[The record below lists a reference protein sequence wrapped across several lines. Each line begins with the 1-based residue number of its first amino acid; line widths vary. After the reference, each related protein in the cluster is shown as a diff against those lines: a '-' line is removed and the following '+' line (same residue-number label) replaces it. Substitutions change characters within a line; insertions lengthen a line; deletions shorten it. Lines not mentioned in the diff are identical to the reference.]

1 MISKFTMFQSLR
13 ERLPFDRRALQTFL
27 VVSCVLLIIPPIV
40 FLYVRGRFD
49 PLLVGAGIVG
59 VITALRLAQVKERGN
74 KGIVLL
80 LVAAGTLSFVSL
92 PTGRESR
99 IPLSMVVAMALV
111 VPWLLSM
118 GWGKPPARL
127 RPSPINRPL
136 IAFIIVG
143 ILAYLWSLVFRDP
156 LLFIWSSFPVVQ
168 LAALTVNS
176 LLPLTLLYVANQIT
190 DVRWLKY
197 MVGVVLL
204 IGVASLVFFFF
215 APRTGDLFFYR
226 GTRGL
231 FSMWVAAFAYGLAL
245 FHKDLKLWQRAL
257 LLIFVALLVYRYFF
271 IGMSWVSGWLPLG
284 VACMAITGLR
294 SRRLFIALCA
304 VGLVYLALNFDFY
317 YQNIVIAEEEGG
329 SGTGRVELWMRNLNH
344 VVQHPLF
351 GMGPAGYAIY
361 NMTYHSEDA
370 RSTHNNYFDILAQTG
385 VIGFTFFVVF
395 LMKLLQVGRQT
406 LRRYSRRGD
415 FEEVFAAVTLSG
427 VLGAMVGM
435 MLGDWM
441 LPFAYNETIAGF
453 DNAVLSWVMF
463 GGMVALGSFAASA
476 SPQKEHPLA
485 MEQTAMAQGREQV

>member
-13 ERLPFDRRALQTFL
+13 EHLPLDRRALQTVL
-27 VVSCVLLIIPPIV
+27 IVSCVLFIIPPIV

-49 PLLVGAGIVG
+49 PLLVGAGIGG
-59 VITALRLAQVKERGN
+59 VIAALRLVQVKERGN

-80 LVAAGTLSFVSL
+80 LVVAGTLNFISL

-99 IPLSMVVAMALV
+99 VPLSMVAAMALV

-118 GWGKPPARL
+118 VWGKPPTRL

-136 IAFIIVG
+136 IAFILVG
-143 ILAYLWSLVFRDP
+143 ILAYLWGLIFRDP
-156 LLFIWSSFPVVQ
+156 LLYIWRSFPVVQ

-190 DVRWLKY
+190 DIRWLKY
-197 MVGVVLL
+197 MVGVVLV
-204 IGVASLVFFFF
+204 IGAVSLAFFFF

-284 VACMAITGLR
+284 VACMAITWLR
-294 SRRLFIALCA
+294 SRRLFIGLCA

-385 VIGFTFFVVF
+385 VLGFMLFVAF
-395 LMKLLQVGRQT
+395 LMELFRIGRQT
-406 LRRYSRRGD
+406 LRRYSGRGN

-427 VLGAMVGM
+427 VLGAIVGM

-476 SPQKEHPLA
+476 APQKGQRLA
-485 MEQTAMAQGREQV
+485 MEPIEMAQRRERI